1 MSATVAAIY
10 IAHVRKEKMIS
21 VAEVLAIPGSGL
33 QGDRYARQ
41 AGTFTKKKNPT
52 NQVTLIE
59 AEAVEAFARE
69 MEVDFSPGDSRR
81 NIVTR
86 GIRLNDLVGQEF
98 CLGEVRLRG
107 LKLCPPCSHLARL
120 TTRAVLPGL
129 EGRGGLRAQILN
141 EGTIRVG
148 DPVHQ
153 LSGEEVISGVA
164 LAECA
169 KQVSA

>member
-1 MSATVAAIY
+1 MTATVAGIY
-10 IAHVRKEKMIS
+10 IAHVRKEKMVS
-21 VAEVLAIPGSGL
+21 VPEVRAVPGSGL
-33 QGDRYARQ
+33 EGDRYARQ
-41 AGTFTKKKNPT
+41 AGTFTKKKSPT

-59 AEAVEAFARE
+59 AEAVEAFVRE
-69 MEVDFSPGDSRR
+69 AAVDFSAGDSRR

-86 GIRLNDLVGQEF
+86 GIRLNELVGQEF

-107 LKLCPPCSHLARL
+107 LKLCPPCTHLAAL
-120 TTRAVLPGL
+120 TTRAVLAGL

-153 LSGEEVISGVA
+153 FSAEEVTPGAA
-164 LAECA
+164 LVECA
-169 KQVSA
+169 KQVGA

>member
-1 MSATVAAIY
+1 MSATVVGIY
-10 IAHVRKEKMIS
+10 IAHVRREKMIS
-21 VAEVLAIPGSGL
+21 VPQVQAVPGSGL

-41 AGTFTKKKNPT
+41 AGTFTKKKSPT

-59 AEAVEAFARE
+59 VEAIESFARE
-69 MEVDFSPGDSRR
+69 AAVDFSPGDSRR

-86 GIRLNDLVGQEF
+86 GIRLNELVGQEF
-98 CLGEVRLRG
+98 CLGDVRLRG
-107 LKLCPPCSHLARL
+107 LKLCPPCTHLAAL

-129 EGRGGLRAQILN
+129 KDRGGLRAQILN

-148 DPVHQ
+148 DPIHQ
-153 LSGEEVISGVA
+153 LAPEEVASGAA

-169 KQVSA
+169 TDVGA